1 MRPLIGITCSR
12 VVGGTWGLYSPGH
25 LMDYA
30 FSEYSEAVLAAGG
43 APLII
48 PTAQNEESIQGILK
62 RVSGLI
68 LSGGPDVHPR
78 FYGEQPLE
86 GLGEIDETLDLMELE
101 VANAAVAQDL
111 PVLAIC
117 RGIQVLN
124 VSQGGTLHQD
134 IAARVPVRISHGQKA
149 DKGVLTHTV
158 RIERETRLFTIM
170 QCDEI
175 WVNSKHHQAVKTAAP
190 GLLISARASDGIIEA
205 VEHPE
210 KRFVLGVQ
218 WHPEGAW
225 LQDPY
230 SRKLF
235 QALIGAASQ

>member
-1 MRPLIGITCSR
+1 
-12 VVGGTWGLYSPGH
+12 
-25 LMDYA
+25 MDYTFA
-30 FSEYSEAVLAAGG
+30 EYSEAVLAAGG

-48 PTAQNEESIQGILK
+48 PAAQNEESIRGILH

-86 GLGEIDETLDLMELE
+86 GLGEVDEGLDLMELE
-101 VANAAVAQDL
+101 AAKAAVGKDL

-134 IAARVPVRISHGQKA
+134 IAAVVPARISHGQKA
-149 DKGVLTHTV
+149 DKAVLTHTV
-158 RIERETRLFTIM
+158 RIEHATRLFRIM
-170 QCDEI
+170 QCNEI
-175 WVNSKHHQAVKTAAP
+175 WVNSKHHQAVKAAAP
-190 GLLISARASDGIIEA
+190 GLLVSARASDGIIEA
-205 VEHPE
+205 VEHPG

-225 LQDPY
+225 QQDPY

-235 QALIGAASQ
+235 QALIEAASQ